1 MKGFMFDIDQFSDDK
16 LVNIADRW
24 MHWLVYCDG
33 LDPVSAYSLREA
45 LLEGRRVETTEHI
58 LQSIRLASGEV
69 TIRRTQITRL
79 WTLL

>member
-1 MKGFMFDIDQFSDDK
+1 MKGFMFGIDQFSDDK
-16 LVNIADRW
+16 LVRIGDRW

-33 LDPVSAYSLREA
+33 LGPVSAYSLREA
-45 LLEGRRVETTEHI
+45 LLEGRRIETTEHI
-58 LQSIRLASGEV
+58 LQRIRLASGEV